1 MLPAMN
7 TYEHSGILIPFG
19 VAEAIQGD
27 QVGSTLSVE
36 GMLLIICNKMGRS
49 SGCT

>member
-1 MLPAMN
+1 MAWILMLPAMN

-19 VAEAIQGD
+19 VAKAIQGD
-27 QVGSTLSVE
+27 Q
-36 GMLLIICNKMGRS
+36 MGRS